1 MLWIIYISLI
11 ILGLF
16 LKRSRVYDYCVISF
30 LGFLAWA
37 NTDAADYKSI
47 YLPIYL
53 NPSESADMDTGWVVL
68 CEFGKFIRLS
78 YNGFACVLTVLALL
92 LLRWA
97 GLYISTNTSF
107 MLSLFL
113 IYPGLI
119 SIVQFRQFIA
129 SSIGVVA
136 LILLFAKV
144 QHRYIFFIV
153 LASFACLIHRSAAV
167 LFLLLLWPLLRAFS
181 RKGRTLA
188 TIFVIC
194 SCLGVISNAETISA
208 FFFGEKRTYVYLS
221 AYQGATAAGPLGGL
235 RNVLLIIIMAI
246 MTYYLRQTLL
256 ETYNKRKFQS
266 NIDVSYGISI
276 LNISMLVL
284 IPFVYITNDFMRF
297 ERYAFTYALLLFAML
312 CNTKSCFKFFLNKF
326 SYAILC
332 FIFAFSYVANSFD
345 SIYGALLSFETLPSF
360 FL

>member
-1 MLWIIYISLI
+1 
-11 ILGLF
+11 
-16 LKRSRVYDYCVISF
+16 
-30 LGFLAWA
+30 
-37 NTDAADYKSI
+37 
-47 YLPIYL
+47 
-53 NPSESADMDTGWVVL
+53 
-68 CEFGKFIRLS
+68 
-78 YNGFACVLTVLALL
+78 
-92 LLRWA
+92 
-97 GLYISTNTSF
+97 

-221 AYQGATAAGPLGGL
+221 AYQGATAGSRAALFPHVGKSRFKSESDGRLCRHPGRRFLFVNGFHTG
-235 RNVLLIIIMAI
+235 RTMAPVVKL
-246 MTYYLRQTLL
+246 TG
-256 ETYNKRKFQS
+256 S
-266 NIDVSYGISI
+266 
-276 LNISMLVL
+276 
-284 IPFVYITNDFMRF
+284 
-297 ERYAFTYALLLFAML
+297 
-312 CNTKSCFKFFLNKF
+312 
-326 SYAILC
+326 
-332 FIFAFSYVANSFD
+332 
-345 SIYGALLSFETLPSF
+345 TLP
-360 FL
+360 